1 MKNLLEEHRK
11 LIGQWVVPITK
22 DCDTRSEAKLVKVNL
37 ETKVAKLTNGKFVL
51 VRKLTSDDVR
61 SLDFIKYIKG
71 FKKSSIVRL
80 EKNDPVK
87 VSGKR
92 K

>member
-71 FKKSSIVRL
+71 FKQSSIVRL